1 MIPLAILGGVVAIAF
16 LGGRRKAA
24 ASPPPGIRDLPMGNA
39 PALKLPAATCGCS
52 KANSSGA
59 PSLPAQYFAASSTV
73 LGAAVGVAPGQKP
86 AAIVR
91 IA

>member
-1 MIPLAILGGVVAIAF
+1 MTPFVLLGGGLLLALIA
-16 LGGRRKAA
+16 GRKAA
-24 ASPPPGIRDLPMGNA
+24 AMRPTSVYSPPEAKSLV
-39 PALKLPAATCGCS
+39 PASPVCGCS
-52 KANSSGA
+52 KATSPNA
-59 PSLPAQYFAASSTV
+59 PPAPPAQYFAASSTV